1 MAIAKRFPVEH
12 STVFPKGAFLHG
24 EVTPVADFNAP
35 AGPDGQRPQQRDK
48 DTDLPLWQCVVI
60 DGDEEAGRR
69 DIGVTVK
76 IAAKYQPVP
85 PENTSPL
92 PWTPV
97 EFVGLTALAYV
108 DDNGN
113 RPRIAWSFR
122 ADDLVAPGQ
131 SGAGQG
137 DQSTAR
143 AARSDAKPAVKDA
156 A

>member
-1 MAIAKRFPVEH
+1 MAMQKRFPVEH
-12 STVFPKGAFLHG
+12 STVFPNGAFLHG

-35 AGPDGQRPQQRDK
+35 AGPEGQRPQQRDK

-85 PENTSPL
+85 PENKSPI

-97 EFVGLTALAYV
+97 EFVGLTALPYV

-122 ADDLVAPGQ
+122 ASDLVAPGQ
-131 SGAGQG
+131 GR
-137 DQSTAR
+137 T
-143 AARSDAKPAVKDA
+143 DAKPPESKPESKA
-156 A
+156 AA